1 MFQASEIEE
10 FAKKY
15 AYIFRQYGFKKGD
28 GIHMVVGNKNHSY
41 LALLGALYL
50 GGFASCGDVALDSK
64 AISGNV
70 KIFKNLEMYFKTH
83 NFL

>member
-1 MFQASEIEE
+1 
-10 FAKKY
+10 
-15 AYIFRQYGFKKGD
+15 
-28 GIHMVVGNKNHSY
+28 MVVGNKNHSY
-41 LALLGALYL
+41 LALFGALYL

-64 AISGNV
+64 AIAGNV